1 MLYAAVATS
10 PPTCGKSVGD
20 ATSRTGRARQS
31 IPVTD
36 QYAGSAAFGPGFL
49 GFRMDAEWLMIAIW
63 VAGDW
68 FRLDGR
74 LLTDMVG

>member
-1 MLYAAVATS
+1 
-10 PPTCGKSVGD
+10 
-20 ATSRTGRARQS
+20 
-31 IPVTD
+31 
-36 QYAGSAAFGPGFL
+36 
-49 GFRMDAEWLMIAIW
+49 MDAEWLMIAIW

>member
-1 MLYAAVATS
+1 
-10 PPTCGKSVGD
+10 
-20 ATSRTGRARQS
+20 
-31 IPVTD
+31 
-36 QYAGSAAFGPGFL
+36 
-49 GFRMDAEWLMIAIW
+49 MDAEWLMIAIC